1 MPDNNAPKDNET
13 PFPGCVQ
20 PGGENGETP
29 APVPPGADIPKLS
42 FIPTDEEC
50 RDLWDRFD
58 MLPHIRDH
66 SLTVA
71 CVATFVAQKAREAG
85 LDVNVGEV
93 RASALL
99 HDIAKTYS
107 IHYGGNHC
115 QLGGA
120 WVQELT
126 GNPAL
131 AQGVIHHVNWP
142 GEIDLKAHFLP
153 LTVIYSDKRVK
164 HNRVVTLLERF
175 DDLLKRYGTTEY
187 IRERIERSFN
197 QAREIERA
205 LSQAIGVDLNAH
217 PFDCGGLVA

>member
-1 MPDNNAPKDNET
+1 MPDDKARDDTET
-13 PFPGCVQ
+13 PFPGCVR
-20 PGGENGETP
+20 PGDGNGAP
-29 APVPPGADIPKLS
+29 APMPPGADVPKLS

-50 RDLWDRFD
+50 RALWDRFD

-71 CVATFVAQKAREAG
+71 CVATFVAKKAREAG
-85 LDVNVGEV
+85 LDVNVAEV

-142 GEIDLKAHFLP
+142 GEIDLTVHFLP
-153 LTVIYSDKRVK
+153 LAVIYSDKRVK
-164 HNRVVTLLERF
+164 HNRVVSLGERF
-175 DDLLKRYGTTEY
+175 EDLLKRYGTTEY